1 MSKDNCSYMFLK
13 PKVVYCPHY
22 PSNISSH
29 SESSGA
35 KQNKTKHEVK
45 HVELLV
51 LCGTAFSTSFLISSL
66 VNWRK
71 TLYFE
76 VFSPAGGYWLR
87 AGIIG

>member
-1 MSKDNCSYMFLK
+1 MSKDNCSYMFPK
-13 PKVVYCPHY
+13 PKVVYCLYY
-22 PSNISSH
+22 PSNISPH

-45 HVELLV
+45 HVDLLV
-51 LCGTAFSTSFLISSL
+51 LSGTAFSTSLLISSL

-71 TLYFE
+71 ALYFE
-76 VFSPAGGYWLR
+76 VFSPGRGYWLR